1 MNRRK
6 KQQLDSNSGINEPAP
21 SVTNSIPPHLP
32 PSLRKDTS
40 MSALL
45 RRQPVWLLLAIA
57 SGACAAFNGVFAK
70 LTTTSLTTSWS
81 HALSSFLSLDPGNQ
95 MVNYAL
101 RAFFFGLNL
110 LFNVAMWALFT
121 AALTRASSTTRVSIV
136 NVSSNF
142 TVTALLGW
150 LVFGE
155 RLPPLWW
162 VGAGLLAAGNVVI
175 GRREEEAE
183 KKVGADG
190 LIGVE
195 RDGGGGGGGGG
206 REGEAVPLMRDED
219 LLVGPDIIHLD
230 GDVAYSESTG
240 EAVKKGEEV
249 DAPLR

>member
-1 MNRRK
+1 MQRRK
-6 KQQLDSNSGINEPAP
+6 KQQLDSNSNEPAP
-21 SVTNSIPPHLP
+21 SITNSIPPNLP
-32 PSLRKDTS
+32 PSLREDMS

-70 LTTTSLTTSWS
+70 LTTTSLTTTWS
-81 HALSSFLSLDPGNQ
+81 HAVSSFLSLAPSNQ

-121 AALTRASSTTRVSIV
+121 AALTRGSSTTRVSIV

-142 TVTALLGW
+142 TVTALLG
-150 LVFGE
+150 
-155 RLPPLWW
+155 
-162 VGAGLLAAGNVVI
+162 
-175 GRREEEAE
+175 
-183 KKVGADG
+183 D
-190 LIGVE
+190 
-195 RDGGGGGGGGG
+195 GGGGGGG

-219 LLVGPDIIHLD
+219 LLAGPDIIQLD
-230 GDVAYSESTG
+230 EDDAYSESTG